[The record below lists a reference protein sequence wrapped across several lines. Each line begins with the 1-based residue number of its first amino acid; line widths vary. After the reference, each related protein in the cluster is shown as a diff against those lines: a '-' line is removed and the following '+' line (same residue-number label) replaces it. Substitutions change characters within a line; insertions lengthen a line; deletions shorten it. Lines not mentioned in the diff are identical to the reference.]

1 MSATPSQ
8 AISDHTLNA
17 EPSAAAS
24 TRIEPFQFTGTGGEY
39 FRIWIVNLLLS
50 VLTLGI
56 YSAWAKVRRM
66 RYFYGSTRLAGSAF
80 EYHGKPLQILKGRL
94 IAVGVVVVL
103 SVLTT
108 IWPLTNVLFVLLILF
123 GTPWIIVKAR
133 TFHMR
138 VSSYRNI
145 RFNFQQEYGE
155 AARIFIG
162 LALLITPTLGLIYP
176 YWSFRRYQF
185 AITNTSFG
193 TTPFGFTARPGEYYR
208 IYFISLLFWIP
219 VLWGF
224 FLLVGSFPQMDDSG
238 AETPPDPGKL
248 ASLVPVLILSIVIP
262 YFLATAYLNKSLG
275 NVSFGSTLVGP
286 HRLLSN
292 MELWP
297 LLKIYVVNTLL
308 IALTLGLFL
317 PWAQVRV
324 ARYRLESLSLEVHG
338 GLDSFVA
345 DQEKQ
350 VAAAGE
356 ELGDFLDVDL
366 GL

>member
-8 AISDHTLNA
+8 TISHHTLD
-17 EPSAAAS
+17 AAPGAS
-24 TRIEPFQFTGTGGEY
+24 TAPQVEPFSFTGSGGEY
-39 FRIWIVNLLLS
+39 FRIWIVNLLLT

-66 RYFYGSTRLAGSAF
+66 RYFYGNTRLAGSAF

-94 IAVGVVVVL
+94 IAVAVVVFFVI
-103 SVLTT
+103 LTT
-108 IWPLTNVLFVLLILF
+108 IWPLANLLFVIAILI

-133 TFHMR
+133 TFQMR

-145 RFNFQQEYGE
+145 RFNFRQDYGE
-155 AARIFIG
+155 AARVFIG
-162 LALLITPTLGLIYP
+162 LAMLITLTLGLIYP
-176 YWSFRRYQF
+176 YWSYRRYQF

-193 TTPFGFTARPGEYYR
+193 TTPFGFIAKAGDFYR
-208 IYFISLLFWIP
+208 VYFISLLFWVP

-224 FLLVGSFPQMDDSG
+224 FLLVQSLPQMDESG
-238 AETPPDPGKL
+238 AATPPDPGKL
-248 ASLVPVLILSIVIP
+248 ASLLPLLILSIAIP
-262 YFLATAYLNKSLG
+262 YFLAVSYLQKSLG
-275 NVSFGSTLVGP
+275 NLSLGNALVGP

-292 MELWP
+292 MQMWP
-297 LLKIYVVNTLL
+297 LLRIYVVNTFL
-308 IALTLGLFL
+308 IVLTLGLFL

-338 GLDSFVA
+338 GLDAFVA
-345 DQEKQ
+345 DQQAQ
-350 VAAAGE
+350 VAAAGD

>member
-1 MSATPSQ
+1 VSA
-8 AISDHTLNA
+8 
-17 EPSAAAS
+17 
-24 TRIEPFQFTGTGGEY
+24 
-39 FRIWIVNLLLS
+39 
-50 VLTLGI
+50 
-56 YSAWAKVRRM
+56 
-66 RYFYGSTRLAGSAF
+66 
-80 EYHGKPLQILKGRL
+80 
-94 IAVGVVVVL
+94 
-103 SVLTT
+103 
-108 IWPLTNVLFVLLILF
+108 
-123 GTPWIIVKAR
+123 
-133 TFHMR
+133 
-138 VSSYRNI
+138 YRNI
-145 RFNFQQEYGE
+145 RFNFRPEYGE

-185 AITNTSFG
+185 AISNTSFG

-208 IYFISLLFWIP
+208 IYMLALLFWIP
-219 VLWGF
+219 VLWGL
-224 FLLVGSFPQMDDSG
+224 FLLVGSFPQMDDAG
-238 AETPPDPGKL
+238 AETAPDPGKL
-248 ASLVPVLILSIVIP
+248 ASLVPVLLLSIVIP
-262 YFLATAYLNKSLG
+262 YFLATAYLHKSLG

-308 IALTLGLFL
+308 IVLTLGLFL

-324 ARYRLESLSLEVHG
+324 TRYRLESLSLEVHG

-345 DQEKQ
+345 DQQKQ